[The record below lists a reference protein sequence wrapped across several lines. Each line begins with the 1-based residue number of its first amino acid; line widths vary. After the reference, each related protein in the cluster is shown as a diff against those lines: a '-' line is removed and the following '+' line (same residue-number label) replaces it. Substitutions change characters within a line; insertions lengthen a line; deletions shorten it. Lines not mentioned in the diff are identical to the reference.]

1 MEREITNKA
10 NLSGNA
16 KELESVVM
24 NLVSNAVS
32 HTPERALIRILYKT
46 TDDEAIF
53 PLKIG

>member
-32 HTPERALIRILYKT
+32 HTPERALIWILYKT